1 MAESEQEKTRPA
13 SGSDIRTEGSSDKA
27 DNPDEETDPFDKIIA
42 RIKRDISEKAKRH
55 PGRPGPKAALTEPM
69 FYVTGNKDAPS
80 SLNVCTARAVAP
92 SSRDAAKPR
101 GIRTKAVRAAT
112 VTLPTG
118 STGDAGGNW
127 RSKDRHY
134 SVWECRTPFV
144 FTSARLDRIRRIEEE
159 ELETGPEGAGDSERR
174 RAVEDL
180 EPQLG
185 VHSTLWEEGSGL
197 FGAVRED

>member
-55 PGRPGPKAALTEPM
+55 P
-69 FYVTGNKDAPS
+69 
-80 SLNVCTARAVAP
+80 
-92 SSRDAAKPR
+92 
-101 GIRTKAVRAAT
+101 
-112 VTLPTG
+112 G

-174 RAVEDL
+174 RAFEATSPELYVFML
-180 EPQLG
+180 
-185 VHSTLWEEGSGL
+185 SG
-197 FGAVRED
+197 DT